1 MNKFILVPKEQFEN
15 LRENQISEMG
25 TDSKNES
32 ALEEKNS
39 EEGQKIIKNQDTS
52 TKGDKI
58 IKGQDPPPGLP
69 NHYLEVDKKKISKY
83 DRDRAVRNSS
93 GGRGGNKDPE
103 WVRFWNKNIR

>member
-1 MNKFILVPKEQFEN
+1 MQGFFRSPWINSEIFKNNSEMNKFILVPKEQFEN
-15 LRENQISEMG
+15 LRENQISETG

-69 NHYLEVDKKKISKY
+69 NHYLEVDKKKNFKI
-83 DRDRAVRNSS
+83 
-93 GGRGGNKDPE
+93 
-103 WVRFWNKNIR
+103 